1 MERMGVYSTI
11 HHPSSDRL
19 EVVRERIKEIEL
31 EEVQSLDDAWS
42 ALDAGDLDLVL
53 APANLVW
60 NERIKLASMQ
70 FDVVAALTLAKELG
84 VGKRIVTLGCD
95 NGIKYLGGHIY
106 S

>member
-53 APANLVW
+53 AP
-60 NERIKLASMQ
+60 
-70 FDVVAALTLAKELG
+70 
-84 VGKRIVTLGCD
+84 
-95 NGIKYLGGHIY
+95 
-106 S
+106 